1 GLRWIEEEE
10 GWIKKE
16 MGKMAIEGGFPL
28 LEKLRSLSLSM
39 FFPYASYSFYK
50 PKRVERPNTIYY
62 SKRTSFVLAQ
72 MAAPGSDGGGGG
84 TAEATVAKQISQ
96 VVQSTS
102 NLLQLM
108 QHSSLAQ
115 AQLVKLPKNLLTKV
129 PTIKNTEQVLEQ
141 LPGVISSLDAHME
154 NGLQKSEPSLV

>member
-1 GLRWIEEEE
+1 
-10 GWIKKE
+10 
-16 MGKMAIEGGFPL
+16 
-28 LEKLRSLSLSM
+28 
-39 FFPYASYSFYK
+39 
-50 PKRVERPNTIYY
+50 
-62 SKRTSFVLAQ
+62 

-84 TAEATVAKQISQ
+84 TAKATVAKQISQ

-129 PTIKNTEQVLEQ
+129 PTIKNTEQVLEK

>member
-1 GLRWIEEEE
+1 MDR
-10 GWIKKE
+10 GWKDPTLFTTAN
-16 MGKMAIEGGFPL
+16 GQ
-28 LEKLRSLSLSM
+28 
-39 FFPYASYSFYK
+39 ASFW
-50 PKRVERPNTIYY
+50 RR
-62 SKRTSFVLAQ
+62 

-84 TAEATVAKQISQ
+84 TAKATVAKQISQ

-154 NGLQKSEPSLV
+154 NGLQNVPHLKTVVQVLSNMESTQLISQS

>member
-1 GLRWIEEEE
+1 
-10 GWIKKE
+10 
-16 MGKMAIEGGFPL
+16 
-28 LEKLRSLSLSM
+28 
-39 FFPYASYSFYK
+39 
-50 PKRVERPNTIYY
+50 
-62 SKRTSFVLAQ
+62 

-84 TAEATVAKQISQ
+84 TAKATVAKQISQ

-129 PTIKNTEQVLEQ
+129 PTIKNTEQVLEK

-154 NGLQKSEPSLV
+154 NGLQKSEPSLCSTSKDWFRYFQIWKVPSLSRNPDPILSRRNLNQEANLKGPVKETCVA

>member
-1 GLRWIEEEE
+1 
-10 GWIKKE
+10 
-16 MGKMAIEGGFPL
+16 
-28 LEKLRSLSLSM
+28 
-39 FFPYASYSFYK
+39 
-50 PKRVERPNTIYY
+50 
-62 SKRTSFVLAQ
+62 

-115 AQLVKLPKNLLTKV
+115 AQLVKLPKSLLTKV

-154 NGLQKSEPSLV
+154 NGLQNVPHLKTVVQVLSNMESTQLISQS

>member
-1 GLRWIEEEE
+1 
-10 GWIKKE
+10 
-16 MGKMAIEGGFPL
+16 
-28 LEKLRSLSLSM
+28 
-39 FFPYASYSFYK
+39 
-50 PKRVERPNTIYY
+50 
-62 SKRTSFVLAQ
+62 

-84 TAEATVAKQISQ
+84 TAKATVAKQISQ

-129 PTIKNTEQVLEQ
+129 PTIKNTEQVLEK

-154 NGLQKSEPSLV
+154 NGLQNVPHLKTGSGTFKYGKYPAYLAILTPSSPEGT